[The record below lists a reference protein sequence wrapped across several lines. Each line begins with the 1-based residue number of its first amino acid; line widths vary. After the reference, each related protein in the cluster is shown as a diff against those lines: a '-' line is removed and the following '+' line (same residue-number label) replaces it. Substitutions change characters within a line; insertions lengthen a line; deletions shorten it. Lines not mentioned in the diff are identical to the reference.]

1 MLVGAALGAVQAV
14 MLIGVTESPQTLY
27 KNGDKELARKT
38 LARLRGT
45 GEIEEEFDTFGSS
58 ETGNGKIHPYIFNPF
73 SILCLELIHL

>member
-27 KNGDKELARKT
+27 KNGEKELARKA

-45 GEIEEEFDTFGSS
+45 NEIEEEFDTFGSS
-58 ETGNGKIHPYIFNPF
+58 ETGNGKINFYIL
-73 SILCLELIHL
+73 ILVVSYA